1 MSEAG
6 AQALSV
12 SGVHKRFGSVEALR
26 GVDLAVGQGEI
37 FGFLGPNGAG
47 KTTTIRVLTGFI
59 RADAGSARVLG
70 MDAWRE
76 TVAVKAR
83 LGFLPDV
90 VAFASGLT
98 GHDFLNY
105 VASLRGAR
113 GRLPRQAELLERLEL
128 PEAALR
134 RKVKGYSSGMAK
146 KLGLVQ
152 AMQHDPDVLIMDEPT
167 EALDPLM
174 RQELFA
180 IIREARERGAT
191 VFMSSH
197 VLSDV
202 EEVCERVALIREG
215 RIVGTGSVEALREG
229 KARTMEVE
237 FRQPP
242 EGGLSIP
249 GVEVVSQE
257 GARWV
262 LAVSGDVNE
271 VLREL
276 AKHDVADMTYER
288 LSLENLFMGF
298 YGEGG
303 GGELAGA

>member
-1 MSEAG
+1 MISEEAR
-6 AQALSV
+6 ALSV
-12 SGVHKRFGSVEALR
+12 SGVHKRFGVVQALR
-26 GVDLAVGQGEI
+26 GVDLSVEQGAI

-59 RADAGSARVLG
+59 RADEGNAQVLG
-70 MDAWRE
+70 MDAWSD
-76 TVAVKAR
+76 TVAIKAR

-90 VAFASGLT
+90 VAFASGFT
-98 GHDFLNY
+98 GQEFLNY
-105 VASLRGAR
+105 VASLRGIR
-113 GRLPRQAELLERLEL
+113 GRIPRQAELLERLEL
-128 PEAALR
+128 PDAALR

-180 IIREARERGAT
+180 IIREGRDRGAT

-202 EEVCERVALIREG
+202 EEVCERVALIRDG

-229 KARTMEVE
+229 KARTMEIE
-237 FRQPP
+237 FRGAPP
-242 EGGLSIP
+242 AALAIP
-249 GVEVVSQE
+249 GVEVLSKD
-257 GARWV
+257 GARWE
-262 LAVSGDVNE
+262 LAVSGDINE

-276 AKHDVADMTYER
+276 AKHDIADMTYER
-288 LSLENLFMGF
+288 LSLESLFMGF
-298 YGEGG
+298 YGENGG
-303 GGELAGA
+303 RELTGA

>member
-1 MSEAG
+1 M
-6 AQALSV
+6 QALTV
-12 SGVHKRFGSVEALR
+12 SGVHKRFGSVQALR
-26 GVDLAVGQGEI
+26 GVDLSVEQGAI

-59 RADAGSARVLG
+59 RADEGDAQVLG
-70 MDAWRE
+70 MDAWSN
-76 TVAVKAR
+76 TVAIKAR

-90 VAFASGLT
+90 VAFASGFT
-98 GHDFLNY
+98 GQEFLNY
-105 VASLRGAR
+105 VASLRGIR
-113 GRLPRQAELLERLEL
+113 SRLPRQAELLERLEL
-128 PEAALR
+128 PDAALR

-174 RQELFA
+174 RQELFS
-180 IIREARERGAT
+180 IIREARDRGAT

-202 EEVCERVALIREG
+202 EEVCERVALIRDG

-229 KARTMEVE
+229 KARTMAVE
-237 FRQPP
+237 FREAPP
-242 EGGLSIP
+242 DGFSVP
-249 GVEVVSQE
+249 GVEVLSRD
-257 GARWV
+257 GPRWL
-262 LAVSGDVNE
+262 LAVSGDIND

-276 AKHDVADMTYER
+276 ARHDIADLTYER
-288 LSLENLFMGF
+288 LSLESLFMGF
-298 YGEGG
+298 YGADGG
-303 GGELAGA
+303 RELTGA